1 MNWTRIG
8 AIVQKFWYSTQ
19 RDIFRI
25 FDIFFWPVVEL
36 FIWGIFSVF
45 ISKMTLEGVNLITI
59 LLGGI
64 VLWTFFTRASKD
76 ISLAMIDELWS
87 RNFINLFS
95 TPLHIGEYI
104 MGAVIVGFIK
114 LIVSIFF
121 MFFLANIFYGFQISS
136 IGFYI
141 IPSAIGLTIFGWTL
155 SILVQACFLR
165 YGHTVEVFIW
175 AVAALVQPFSC
186 IFYPLSALPGWAQA
200 IARLLP
206 TTYLFENMRQTMLG
220 NGINGGQLIIAFGL
234 NLLYLIFAIVF
245 LYRSFALARQNGT
258 LVRNY

>member
-1 MNWTRIG
+1 MNWTRIS

-25 FDIFFWPVVEL
+25 FDIFVWPAIEL

-45 ISKMTLEGVNLITI
+45 ISKNALDGVNLVTI
-59 LLGGI
+59 LLGGV

-95 TPLHIGEYI
+95 TPLRISEYV
-104 MGAVIVGFIK
+104 MGTVIVGCIK
-114 LIVSIFF
+114 LLMSMMF
-121 MFFLANIFYGFQISS
+121 MFFLAYVLYGFQISS
-136 IGFYI
+136 MGFYI
-141 IPSAIGLTIFGWTL
+141 IPSAIGLTLFGWTL
-155 SILVQACFLR
+155 SIFVQSCFLR

-175 AVAALVQPFSC
+175 AIAALVQPFSC
-186 IFYPLSALPGWAQA
+186 IFYPLTALPGWAQV

-206 TTYLFENMRQTMLG
+206 TTYIFENMRLVMMGKGVNKEEMLV
-220 NGINGGQLIIAFGL
+220 ACGL
-234 NLLYLIFAIVF
+234 NVLYLILSLMF
-245 LYRSFALARQNGT
+245 LSRSFELARRKGN
-258 LVRNY
+258 LVKNY